1 MISIRDLF
9 ETPNVPNQQ
18 ANGLTAPFGCID
30 PSLRNQ
36 VLLSRLQN
44 LNKMDLDTQVKEIDL
59 IRR

>member
-1 MISIRDLF
+1 MFSIRDLF

-18 ANGLTAPFGCID
+18 ANGLTAPFGFID

-44 LNKMDLDTQVKEIDL
+44 LNKMDLDTQVKEINQT
-59 IRR
+59 RG